1 MKAFTLCCTRHAAS
15 LKLLDQEERR
25 GWLQNN
31 GVRGILRGWTWRIK
45 KRHRNKTEK
54 IQKQKVTAIAIVIDQ
69 NQESKV
75 HLARLFVQCRLQL
88 PSAQVLTRRF
98 TREILSK
105 GGRLYRYAA
114 VFNQNFI
121 GVGLEAGVLH
131 TRENT
136 AGLGFNL

>member
-1 MKAFTLCCTRHAAS
+1 MACQKKTQ
-15 LKLLDQEERR
+15 K
-25 GWLQNN
+25 QN
-31 GVRGILRGWTWRIK
+31 R
-45 KRHRNKTEK
+45 K
-54 IQKQKVTAIAIVIDQ
+54 IQKQNSDSNCDRDR

-88 PSAQVLTRRF
+88 PSAQVLKRRF
-98 TREILSK
+98 TREISSK

-136 AGLGFNL
+136 AGLGFDL